1 MRLGIF
7 WIAILMAA
15 FLPAAYASAQVAAS
29 AQSGIL
35 AEAAR
40 TDTALASATGAPADP
55 FSPDQPA
62 EAAPEWEDQHVN
74 NGGAHFSV
82 DFAYVNRY
90 FYRGIDH
97 DSVATHGNSLNL
109 LFDGRLEF
117 DLGNYPHPFFELFTN
132 IYDADPVSRFQEIRP
147 IAGLDWNLRPFDLQF
162 EHINY
167 IYPERE
173 AVNIPEVDMKI
184 TLDDSMLFDTEKPIF
199 SPYVQGAFVYQKNDG
214 WYLEIGV
221 KHEFAIENLGLTITP
236 EANVGWISGLKQQF
250 VFINPATAHC
260 TGWQHVE
267 LGCTISYSLNV
278 LLNMSKKYGE
288 FDVKGYG
295 FYDDKLSALILANNG
310 LWGGAGLSFK
320 Y

>member
-1 MRLGIF
+1 MRLGIL
-7 WIAILMAA
+7 WIATVTAA
-15 FLPAAYASAQVAAS
+15 LLPAAFASAQQ
-29 AQSGIL
+29 AQSGQAGL
-35 AEAAR
+35 ASAIAR
-40 TDTALASATGAPADP
+40 TDTVLDSATGAPADP

-62 EAAPEWEDQHVN
+62 VAPEWEDQHVN
-74 NGGAHFSV
+74 NGGTHFSV

-90 FYRGIDH
+90 FYRGVDH

-117 DLGNYPHPFFELFTN
+117 DTGNYPHPFFELFTN

-147 IAGLDWNLRPFDLQF
+147 IAGLDWNLRPFDVEF

-173 AVNIPEVDMKI
+173 TFNVPEVDLKV
-184 TLDDSMLFDTEKPIF
+184 TLDDSLLLNTEQPIL

-214 WYLEIGV
+214 WYMEIGV
-221 KHEFAIENLGLTITP
+221 QHAFSFPDLGVTITP
-236 EANVGWISGLKQQF
+236 ESNVGWISGLKQQF
-250 VFINPATAHC
+250 VFVNPPHC

-267 LGCTISYSLNV
+267 VGCTITYSLNV
-278 LLNMSKKYGE
+278 LLDLSKRYGE
-288 FDVKGYG
+288 FDIKGYG
-295 FYDDKLSALILANNG
+295 FYDDKLSSLIEANNG